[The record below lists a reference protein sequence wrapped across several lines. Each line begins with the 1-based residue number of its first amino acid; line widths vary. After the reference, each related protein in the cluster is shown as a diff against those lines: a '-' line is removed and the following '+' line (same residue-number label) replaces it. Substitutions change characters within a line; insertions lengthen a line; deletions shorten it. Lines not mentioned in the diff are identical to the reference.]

1 MKFEFTGRHIEVTP
15 ALRAHVKEQFG
26 RARHLLDGKP
36 VKAHVIIEVEKGR
49 HRSEIVLKW
58 HDKTLT
64 AHTAMSDMYQSLS
77 KTVEKLEKQVLK
89 SKNKLIDKHQ
99 KGKKAGT
106 IRISEA
112 KTSKRGPKIVAHKA
126 YRVKPLSPEDAALL
140 LVEEANDFLLFT
152 NSETKKL
159 SLIYKR
165 NDGDYGLI
173 TP

>member
-15 ALRAHVKEQFG
+15 ALRAHVKEQFE
-26 RARHLLDGKP
+26 RVRYLLDGKP

-64 AHTAMSDMYQSLS
+64 AHSAMSDMYQSLS
-77 KTVEKLEKQVLK
+77 KTVDKLEKQVLK

-99 KGKKAGT
+99 KGKKAGAVRVAAPT
-106 IRISEA
+106 PQ
-112 KTSKRGPKIVAHKA
+112 KRGPKIVAHKA
-126 YRVKPLSPEDAALL
+126 YRVKPMSPEDAALL
-140 LVEEANDFLLFT
+140 LEGGANDFMLFT
-152 NSETKKL
+152 NTETKRL